1 MTTPGAVRTKVWK
14 LANKERSKEYMK
26 EYMRKRRAKL
36 SAGAEVAEKALE
48 GSIPSP
54 DGWTQDENSYTD
66 QPIVAMTVKKDE
78 R

>member
-54 DGWTQDENSYTD
+54 DG
-66 QPIVAMTVKKDE
+66 
-78 R
+78 